1 MRFIHES
8 FVTVTVSL
16 VSLVDDDDSVRESLP
31 ELLSHLNFAVRSFTT
46 AEEFLASDSA
56 DQTRCLILDVV
67 LPGMSGPDLQRGLKR
82 RGQKIPIVFISGFT
96 DETFRNE
103 MLAQGAVEYL
113 FKPFSEAA
121 LLTAINAAL
130 GVS

>member
-1 MRFIHES
+1 
-8 FVTVTVSL
+8 
-16 VSLVDDDDSVRESLP
+16 
-31 ELLSHLNFAVRSFTT
+31 
-46 AEEFLASDSA
+46 
-56 DQTRCLILDVV
+56 
-67 LPGMSGPDLQRGLKR
+67 
-82 RGQKIPIVFISGFT
+82 VFISGFT